1 MIEKSDSNQHNLV
14 TIANLGQAPSF
25 FNMGRQF
32 PLTPL
37 SMMALGIASVLTFP
51 LVYVTYSAL
60 TGDLSI
66 VQRLWSTRLPEL
78 LTNTI
83 SLAIGVS
90 VTTLTLGIST
100 AWVVTRYQFWGRGFW
115 DWGFV
120 LPLAIPSFVLAY
132 VYTYLLDTAG
142 PVEQTWQWLTNS
154 DSRIPSP
161 YSFTGA
167 LVVMTLNTFPY
178 VYLLARAAFQN
189 FNLSFEEAA
198 QATGAARWETFF
210 RVSLP
215 LIRPALVASMFLVV
229 LYVVSD
235 FGAVS
240 LLRFQTF
247 TYAIYQQITGRFDY
261 QSASLLSLLLVAFA
275 LIFLFAERWFR
286 KQSRFYQTSGRVRTA
301 TPKPCSFPKG
311 IGINL
316 AFLIIFS
323 AAFGLPV
330 LLLIQWT
337 FTAWTNGEL
346 GSSFGSYI
354 WNSLF
359 LSAIAATAALALGT
373 PLAYLAYRIPTKFHL
388 ACLQGAYIGYVLPGP
403 VAALALLMVFTDILP
418 FLYGT
423 VLVLILAYLVHF
435 LPAGL
440 QAMES
445 ALQQVN
451 PNLEEAA
458 RNLGAKGIRT
468 FTQITFPL
476 VRKGFSAAWL
486 LMFLLCMKE
495 LPATLLLRPIGF
507 DTLAVR
513 VWLEASEELYQLA
526 APPALLIVLLTI
538 PAVFLLSKGNWQ
550 AR

>member
-1 MIEKSDSNQHNLV
+1 M
-14 TIANLGQAPSF
+14 ARQA
-25 FNMGRQF
+25 R
-32 PLTPL
+32 LTPL
-37 SMMALGIASVLTFP
+37 SLMGVAIAALLTFP
-51 LVYVTYSAL
+51 LAYVTYSAF
-60 TGDLSI
+60 TGDLS
-66 VQRLWSTRLPEL
+66 QASNLWNTRLPEL

-83 SLAIGVS
+83 SLALGVS
-90 VTTLTLGIST
+90 LATLTLGIST
-100 AWVVTRYQFWGRGFW
+100 AWIITRYQFWGRAFW

-132 VYTYLLDTAG
+132 VYTYLLDRAG
-142 PVEQTWQWLTNS
+142 PVEHIWQWLTNS
-154 DSRIPSP
+154 DVHIPSP

-198 QATGAARWETFF
+198 QATGATRWETFW

-261 QSASLLSLLLVAFA
+261 QSAALLSLLLVSFA
-275 LIFLFAERWFR
+275 LVFLFAERWFR

-301 TPKPCSFPKG
+301 TPKPCSIIRG
-311 IGINL
+311 LTINL
-316 AFLIIFS
+316 FFMMIFM

-330 LLLIQWT
+330 FLLIQWT
-337 FTAWTNGEL
+337 IAAWANGEV
-346 GSSFGSYI
+346 GTSFGTYI
-354 WNSLF
+354 GNSVF
-359 LSAIAATAALALGT
+359 LSAAAATAALALGT
-373 PLAYLAYRIPTKFHL
+373 PLAYLASRIPSKLHV

-403 VAALALLMVFTDILP
+403 VAALALLMLFTDMIP
-418 FLYGT
+418 ILYGT
-423 VLVLILAYLVHF
+423 VFVLILAYLIHY

-445 ALQQVN
+445 ALQQVH

-468 FTQITFPL
+468 FMQVTFPL
-476 VRKGFSAAWL
+476 VRKGFFAAWL

-513 VWLEASEELYQLA
+513 IWLEASEELYQLA
-526 APPALLIVLLTI
+526 APPALLIVILTI
-538 PAVFLLSKGNWQ
+538 PAVFLLSKKNWQ
-550 AR
+550 AG

>member
-1 MIEKSDSNQHNLV
+1 MVRHSRLN
-14 TIANLGQAPSF
+14 
-25 FNMGRQF
+25 
-32 PLTPL
+32 PL
-37 SMMALGIASVLTFP
+37 SFVGLGIAGLLTFP
-51 LVYVTYSAL
+51 LAYVFYSAL
-60 TGDLSI
+60 TGDLS
-66 VQRLWSTRLPEL
+66 QAGNLWNTRLPEL
-78 LTNTI
+78 LTNTL
-83 SLAIGVS
+83 SLALGVS
-90 VTTLTLGIST
+90 LTTLTLGVST
-100 AWVVTRYQFWGRGFW
+100 AWVITRYHFWGRGFW

-142 PVEQTWQWLTNS
+142 PVEQTLQWLTHTEV
-154 DSRIPSP
+154 RIPSP

-178 VYLLARAAFQN
+178 VYLLARTAFQN

-198 QATGAARWETFF
+198 HATGATRWETFF

-261 QSASLLSLLLVAFA
+261 QSAALLSLLLVSFA
-275 LIFLFAERWFR
+275 LVFVFAERWFR

-301 TPKPCSFPKG
+301 TPKTCSLTQSLA
-311 IGINL
+311 INL
-316 AFLIIFS
+316 SFLLIFT

-330 LLLIQWT
+330 LLLVQWS
-337 FTAWTNGEL
+337 FSAWLQGDV
-346 GSSFGSYI
+346 GASFGTYI
-354 WNSLF
+354 GNSVF
-359 LSAIAATAALALGT
+359 LSAAAATAALILGT
-373 PLAYLAYRIPTKFHL
+373 PLAYLASRFPSKLHM

-403 VAALALLMVFTDILP
+403 VAALALLMLFSTMIP
-418 FLYGT
+418 ILYGT
-423 VLVLILAYLVHF
+423 VLVLIVAYLIHY

-468 FTQITFPL
+468 FTKITLPL

-495 LPATLLLRPIGF
+495 LPATLLLRPVGF

-513 VWLEASEELYQLA
+513 IWLEASEELYQLA
-526 APPALLIVLLTI
+526 APPALLIVILTI
-538 PAVFLLSKGNWQ
+538 PAVFLLSKKNWQ
-550 AR
+550 AG